1 MSNGT
6 PGGAI
11 LEIEDLAY
19 SFGGLKA
26 VNGST
31 FSIERG
37 GINALIGPNGA
48 GKTTLI
54 NVISGALKAE
64 AGRVRF
70 DGTDVTRWPSHKVAG
85 QGLIRTF
92 QISRELA
99 AMTVLENMLVPPP
112 NQAGESLFNAMF
124 RPSVGHRQDRVL
136 VEKALAR
143 LDDFGLY
150 DSRDQYARN
159 LSGGQKRLLELAR
172 GVMGEPKL
180 MVLDEPFAGVNPA
193 LIELLEGH
201 LQTLQKSG
209 ITFVMVEHNLN
220 VVERICDHVVV
231 MAEGKTLATGKLS
244 ELRKNEAVITA
255 YLGGALTAH
264 PHAATGGGEVAAHEV
279 SRGEPILTATGLT
292 AGYSKVPVVQGVD
305 LAAEPGKVVAI
316 VGPNG
321 AGKSTMLKA
330 MFGLLRNRSGSVK
343 LAGEEIGDWQ
353 AFKIARGGMAY
364 VPQVINVFTSLT
376 IVENLEM
383 GGYTLKSGLASRV
396 EQVLEIFPD
405 LKAARTRKAGNLS
418 GGQRNMLGMARA
430 LMLEPKVVLL
440 DEPTAGLSPAYTGVV
455 WEQIRRVAGLGTA
468 VVVVEQNVDLAVN
481 NADWVYVMVAG
492 RNRLDGPATV
502 VGKEDLPGIFLGGE
516 VPANLAAGSDQ
527 TVGEGRVE
535 LG

>member
-1 MSNGT
+1 LNNGT
-6 PGGAI
+6 QGGTI
-11 LEIEDLAY
+11 LEIENLTY

-26 VNGST
+26 VDGST

-54 NVISGALKAE
+54 NVISGTLKAE
-64 AGRVRF
+64 SGRVRF
-70 DGTDVTRWPSHKVAG
+70 DGTDLTGWPSHKVAG

-99 AMTVLENMLVPPP
+99 GMTVLENMLVPPP
-112 NQAGESLFNAMF
+112 NQAGEGLFNAMF
-124 RPSVGHRQDRVL
+124 RPGVGHRQDRAL
-136 VEKALAR
+136 VEKALVR

-150 DSRDQYARN
+150 ESRDQYARN

-201 LQTLQKSG
+201 LRTLQKSG

-220 VVERICDHVVV
+220 VVERICDHIVV
-231 MAEGKTLATGKLS
+231 MAEGRTLATGKLS
-244 ELRKNEAVITA
+244 ELRKNQEVITA
-255 YLGGALTAH
+255 YLGGALTEH
-264 PHAATGGGEVAAHEV
+264 PAGAAGGVEVEAQDA
-279 SRGEPILTATGLT
+279 SRGEPILTAAGLT
-292 AGYSKVPVVQGVD
+292 AGYSRLPVVHGVD
-305 LAAEPGKVVAI
+305 LEAEPSKVVAI

-321 AGKSTMLKA
+321 AGKSTILKA
-330 MFGLLRNRSGSVK
+330 MFGLLGNSSGSIR
-343 LAGEEIGDWQ
+343 LAGEEIGGWP
-353 AFKIARGGMAY
+353 AFRVARSGMAY
-364 VPQVINVFTSLT
+364 VPQVINVFTSLSV
-376 IVENLEM
+376 VENLEI
-383 GGYTLKSGLASRV
+383 GGYTLDSGVARRL
-396 EQVLEIFPD
+396 EEVLDIFPD
-405 LKAARTRKAGNLS
+405 LKTARTKKAGNLS
-418 GGQRNMLGMARA
+418 GGQRNMLGIARA

-455 WEQIRRVAGLGTA
+455 WDQIRRVAGLGTA

-481 NADWVYVMVAG
+481 NADWVYVLVAG
-492 RNRLDGPATV
+492 RNRLDGPPGV

-516 VPANLAAGSDQ
+516 VPANLVTGSDR